1 MPNTPA
7 SSPLIEPA
15 TVADIPAI
23 AALEARY
30 YSGDCYNRGFL
41 YQALAQWPDGLWVAR
56 SGSEVLGY
64 ALIAPGQEHH
74 DAWLMAAIVAEQG
87 RGKGLGKRLCQ
98 ACIQSARDGKR
109 ERLYLTVAQ
118 NNAVAIQLYRQLG
131 FVQNALRHDFF
142 GPGEHRLE
150 MVLELST
157 SPS

>member
-1 MPNTPA
+1 MSSTLA
-7 SSPLIEPA
+7 FSPLIGPA

-30 YSGDCYNRGFL
+30 YHGDCYNPGFL
-41 YQALAQWPDGLWVAR
+41 YQAVVQWPDGLWVAK
-56 SGSEVLGY
+56 SASKVLGY
-64 ALIAPGQEHH
+64 ALMAPGKTADE
-74 DAWLMAAIVAEQG
+74 AWLMAAIVAEQG
-87 RGKGLGKRLCQ
+87 RGKGLGKQLCQ
-98 ACIQSARDGKR
+98 ACIQSAREAKR

-118 NNAVAIQLYRQLG
+118 DNAVAIQLYRQLG

-142 GPGEHRLE
+142 GPGEHRIE